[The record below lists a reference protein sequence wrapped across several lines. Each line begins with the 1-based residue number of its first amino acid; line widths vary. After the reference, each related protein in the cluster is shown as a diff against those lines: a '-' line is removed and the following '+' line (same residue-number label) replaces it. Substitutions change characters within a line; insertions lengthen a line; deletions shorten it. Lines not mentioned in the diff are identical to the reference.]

1 MCLAFVI
8 FLTRPLHIQFTAKGH
23 GNAAVQSSHRLPT
36 PRIGGLAVIL
46 GGFFGAFTLDAT
58 TFNLVSFLAISALPV
73 FLGGLGEDVGFNVS
87 AKMRLV
93 LSFASALLAGMLFGA
108 WIPRMGVPVLE
119 ILTLYTFPAIIL
131 TLLISG
137 GISHSL
143 NLIDGLNGLAIG
155 VSIVIALGLMS
166 VAVSVG
172 DYQISYILL
181 LIIGALLGL
190 LVFNYPFGK
199 LFLGDAGAYCTG
211 HILVWIAILLLNRHP
226 EIAPFSMLLIFFWPI
241 ADMIFSIFRRYRSGK
256 PIDQPDRLHFHQL
269 VMRALELTLLSRKLR
284 GLTNPLATLII
295 VPLASVPIAAA
306 VMLQNN
312 DQMAA
317 LGFIAAAILFVIT
330 YNVGMVLAKRFAR
343 HGTRARS

>member
-46 GGFFGAFTLDAT
+46 GGFLGAFTLDAT

-93 LSFASALLAGMLFGA
+93 LSFASALLAGILLVA
-108 WIPRMGVPVLE
+108 WIPRMGFPVLE
-119 ILTLYTFPAIIL
+119 ILTLYTFPAMIL
-131 TLLISG
+131 TFLISG

-166 VAVSVG
+166 VAVSEG

-181 LIIGALLGL
+181 LIMGALLGL
-190 LVFNYPFGK
+190 LVFNYRFGK
-199 LFLGDAGAYCTG
+199 LFLEESGAYCTG
-211 HILVWIAILLLNRHP
+211 HILAWIAILSAQQTPRDC
-226 EIAPFSMLLIFFWPI
+226 SLLIAVDLLLAYCGYDIFNISPLSLWQANRPTGSASFSSIGDARAGINI
-241 ADMIFSIFRRYRSGK
+241 AVSKAERPDQSIGYINYRAIG
-256 PIDQPDRLHFHQL
+256 
-269 VMRALELTLLSRKLR
+269 LSADCCR
-284 GLTNPLATLII
+284 GD
-295 VPLASVPIAAA
+295 ASK
-306 VMLQNN
+306 Q
-312 DQMAA
+312 
-317 LGFIAAAILFVIT
+317 
-330 YNVGMVLAKRFAR
+330 
-343 HGTRARS
+343 